1 MYMKEKR
8 SLAQNKMIYAL
19 INDIVKHFCNDFEAT
34 HKRSFRNDVETVKRT
49 LKVGFAQESG
59 LKPDFSTAKLS
70 KDQATEFISYIIE
83 FCFQFDV
90 PLSRPG
96 IEMTADINRY
106 LFLCIKY
113 RKCAVTGAPGEIHH
127 VNAIGM
133 GRNRN
138 YYDHTQSKLIC
149 LCRIKHMEAEQIGW
163 ETFRNKYHVEGIN
176 LSAAAVREFHI

>member
-1 MYMKEKR
+1 MKEKR

-49 LKVGFAQESG
+49 LKVGFARESG
-59 LKPDFSTAKLS
+59 LKQDFSTAKLS

-106 LFLCIKY
+106 LFLCVKY
-113 RKCAVTGAPGEIHH
+113 RKCAITGAPGEIHH

-138 YYDHTQSKLIC
+138 YYDHSQSFLIC
-149 LCRIKHMEAEQIGW
+149 LSREMHREAHQIGW
-163 ETFRNKYHVEGIN
+163 EAFKRKYHVDGIR
-176 LSAAAVREFHI
+176 LTKEAAKEFGI